1 MIILPDKNN
10 QRNIGKLFIFAK
22 EEALVNEIGSSG
34 VIKSNIR
41 LNPMTKLAKP
51 PGQRLVKRMS
61 TRTKGLIVVSLGLIL
76 FSIGLCVFSV
86 AAEANQEGAPFRQ
99 WFLWGTYSLI
109 LINGGLLLF
118 GQAVRYRVQIDYR
131 RFVRRELKKRDR
143 EWARALQKRKAPLGK
158 SEAK

>member
-1 MIILPDKNN
+1 
-10 QRNIGKLFIFAK
+10 
-22 EEALVNEIGSSG
+22 
-34 VIKSNIR
+34 
-41 LNPMTKLAKP
+41 MTKLAKP

-61 TRTKGLIVVSLGLIL
+61 TRTKGLIFVTLGLIL

-86 AAEANQEGAPFRQ
+86 AADANQSGAPFRQ
-99 WFLWGTYSLI
+99 WFLWGTYGLI